1 MSTHLPFLYITTS
14 KLGGRG
20 VFTSRDIPAGT
31 TIENAPIIRLNLDDM
46 EAIHE
51 TRLHDYYFLWGEH
64 ACAIA
69 LGYGSLYNHSRDPNT
84 EYEMDFEDEDIRF
97 FALRDIPA
105 GSELLINYTDDE
117 DERTKLWFNE

>member
-20 VFTSRDIPAGT
+20 VFTSREIPKGT

-51 TRLHDYYFLWGEH
+51 THLHDYYFLWGGH
-64 ACAIA
+64 GCAIA
-69 LGYGSLYNHSRDPNT
+69 LGYGSLYNHSRNPNT

-97 FALRDIPA
+97 YAKKDIPA

-117 DERTKLWFNE
+117 DERTKLWFDE